1 MNNKYAESGDLL
13 SETRPTQ
20 DYSEWLIFHQ
30 HEQMTIFHLN
40 RTLFILT
47 VIYFFITNENP
58 SREYFPVH
66 NQSQ

>member
-30 HEQMTIFHLN
+30 HEQMTIFLLN
-40 RTLFILT
+40 RTLLDGDLFR
-47 VIYFFITNENP
+47 YN
-58 SREYFPVH
+58 
-66 NQSQ
+66 